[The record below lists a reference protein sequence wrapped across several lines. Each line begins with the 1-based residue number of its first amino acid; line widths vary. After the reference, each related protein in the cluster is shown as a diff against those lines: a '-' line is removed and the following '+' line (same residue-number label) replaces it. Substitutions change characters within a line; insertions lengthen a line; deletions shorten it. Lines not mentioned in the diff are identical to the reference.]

1 MLRREYIK
9 KIWPND
15 CACFGKELTEE
26 EMKAVF
32 PVGTGLIERLL
43 GDDAVGGDGVSIRPV
58 FSLKEVID
66 KAGRRRIVPYFGIE
80 GKF

>member
-1 MLRREYIK
+1 MLNREYIR
-9 KIWPND
+9 KIKTKD
-15 CACFGKELTEE
+15 YASLGKELTEE

-32 PVGTGLIERLL
+32 PVGTGPIERLF
-43 GDDAVGGDGVSIRPV
+43 GDDSVGGDGFHVRPV

-66 KAGRRRIVPYFGIE
+66 KSGKRRIVPYLGIE